1 MMVAMT
7 YRQCLALYRV
17 AQSMNLVG
25 ARIST
30 TKDDLLTADEMADLQ
45 ARLDAALEDWT
56 WEERE

>member
-1 MMVAMT
+1 MVEMT

-30 TKDDLLTADEMADLQ
+30 TKDDLLTADEMTDLQ
-45 ARLDAALEDWT
+45 KRLDTALEDWD
-56 WEERE
+56 WEE